1 MKSVILPIPGIVL
14 GAYPERFEQRKDAP
28 RRDVE
33 EAKTIRHSG
42 RHLQRLAARATSI
55 LTEVAELEPSE
66 IASRLQ
72 RVRSGMLLHGFDHA
86 LVAEAF
92 ALIARTCSDTL
103 DRQPYE
109 TQLMAA
115 GIMLDGQLA
124 EMATGEG
131 KTIAA
136 AVCAATAALAGVPVH
151 VMTANDYLVE
161 RDAETLSPLYHA
173 LGLTVGAVTQKMDPE
188 ARRQAYACDITYS
201 TAKEIAFDYLR
212 DRVAR
217 GRQRD
222 DLHLRATRLNPAHSN
237 GTLLRGLCMA
247 IVDEADSILI
257 DEACVPLVLAARSE
271 DSGQL
276 DYLEKAFA
284 VAAALTT
291 ADYRI
296 HRSHMKAELT
306 ARGRDELERRTAAA
320 GNAWRNRAHREEM
333 VCLALAALHIY
344 SRDRH
349 YLVRDDKIEIIDETT
364 GRPAAGRTWSRGLHQ
379 LIELKEGCEPSDQQV
394 TAAQITFQRFFRR
407 YHRVSGSSGTL
418 AEASGE
424 LREVYDLNVVRV
436 PLRKPSRRRLS
447 TTRLYPDRQS
457 QVKAVAERALT
468 VSGEGRPV
476 LIGTDSVADSENL
489 SIALSASGIDHA
501 VLNARQD
508 AAEAELIAA
517 AGQAGRITVTTNIAG
532 RGTDIPLAA
541 DVAERGGLHVI
552 CCQHNISRRIDRQ
565 LVGRCARQGD
575 PGSAEVLL
583 ATDQALLTRWTP
595 NWLRRRIA
603 TQGMQRP
610 RWLVQLL
617 VHVPQSVESA
627 RRRDQRRALL
637 ANDLHNSRGRAFGGP
652 GE

>member
-1 MKSVILPIPGIVL
+1 MKTAVLPIPGIVL
-14 GAYPERFEQRKDAP
+14 GAYPERFERRPDAP
-28 RRDVE
+28 RRRVE
-33 EAKTIRHSG
+33 DTKSPRHGG
-42 RHLQRLAARATSI
+42 RHYQRLAARA
-55 LTEVAELEPSE
+55 
-66 IASRLQ
+66 ASVIKDVSGLDASALAARLQ
-72 RVRSGMLLHGFDHA
+72 RVRSNMLLRGFEHE

-92 ALIARTCSDTL
+92 ALIARTCKDTL
-103 DRQPYE
+103 GTQPYE

-136 AVCAATAALAGVPVH
+136 AVCAATAAIAGIPVH
-151 VMTANDYLVE
+151 LMTANDYLVA
-161 RDAETLSPLYHA
+161 RDAETLSPLYGA
-173 LGLTVGAVTQKMDPE
+173 LGLSVGAVTQSMDQE
-188 ARRQAYACDITYS
+188 ARRHAYACDITYS

-222 DLHLRATRLNPAHSN
+222 DLHLRATQLNTARPN
-237 GTLLRGLCMA
+237 GTLLRGLCMT

-257 DEACVPLVLAARSE
+257 DEACVPLVLAERSA
-271 DSGQL
+271 DTGQL
-276 DYLEKAFA
+276 DYLKKAFH
-284 VAAALTT
+284 VAEALST
-291 ADYRI
+291 ADYRLDQ
-296 HRSHMKAELT
+296 SQMKAVLT
-306 ARGRDELERRTAAA
+306 PRGRDELEQRTATA
-320 GNAWRNRAHREEM
+320 GNVWRNRQHREEV
-333 VCLALAALHIY
+333 VCLALAAHHIY

-349 YLVRDDKIEIIDETT
+349 YLVRDDKVEIIDETT

-407 YHRVSGSSGTL
+407 YHRLSGSSGTL
-418 AEASGE
+418 SDASGE
-424 LREVYDLNVVRV
+424 LREVYDLRVVRV
-436 PLRKPSRRRLS
+436 PLRTASRRRLHS
-447 TTRLYPDRQS
+447 TQVYPDRKTQA
-457 QVKAVAERALT
+457 QAVAASALA
-468 VSGEGRPV
+468 VSRDGRPV

-489 SIALSASGIDHA
+489 SKELTESGIDHA

-532 RGTDIPLAA
+532 RGTDIPLAEGVA
-541 DVAERGGLHVI
+541 DRGGLHVI

-575 PGSAEVLL
+575 PGSAETLL
-583 ATDQALLTRWTP
+583 AVDQALLSRWTP

-603 TQGMQRP
+603 TTGMKRP
-610 RWLVQLL
+610 RWLVKLL
-617 VHVPQSVESA
+617 VSVPQWAESA
-627 RRRDQRRALL
+627 RRRDMRRALL
-637 ANDLHNSRGRAFGGP
+637 ANDLHNDRGRSFGGP